1 MDDSALLEQAAKAA
15 VRTGPV
21 MTTQTLGAAGADRLL
36 RKRIVRAGHLVPVLR
51 GIYAL
56 DEPGP
61 RERVHAA
68 VERGGPG
75 AIVTGLWAARWLGL
89 RWVPPSD
96 RPQVLIPAERR
107 RTSSSK
113 VLIRRAHDHHN
124 VVTWT
129 HDDLR
134 VAHAARA
141 VVDGCRELARLND
154 VRGLVLGAVAD
165 RWCTAEELSDL
176 LSRGAVGG
184 TAHARRAV
192 LDAERGAASPPE
204 AELIDTLLRRRVS
217 FVANPALWVDGQ
229 LVGRPD
235 VYLLGTGVGGE
246 LDSKERHAEAELLDA
261 TLQRHGR
268 FAHAGLWLEH
278 VTPARFRRDPDAYV
292 DLLLARAAV
301 HREPAG
307 LRVVHVGP
315 VQR

>member
-1 MDDSALLEQAAKAA
+1 MDDTALLEQLARAA

-21 MTTQTLGAAGADRLL
+21 ATAQTLGAAGADRLQ
-36 RKRIVRAGHLVPVLR
+36 RKRIVRAGQLVPVLR

-56 DEPGP
+56 DDPGL

-68 VERGGPG
+68 VQRGGPG

-107 RTSSSK
+107 RTSSAE
-113 VLIRRAHDHHN
+113 VLIRRTHDHPD
-124 VVTWT
+124 VATWT
-129 HDDLR
+129 RDDLR
-134 VAHAARA
+134 VAHASRA
-141 VVDGCRELARLND
+141 VIDGCRELSSLNE
-154 VRGLVLGAVAD
+154 VRALVLGAVAD
-165 RWCTAEELSDL
+165 GWCTAEELSDL
-176 LSRGAVGG
+176 LSRGAVAG
-184 TAHARRAV
+184 TAHTRRAI

-204 AELIDTLLRRRVS
+204 AELVDTLLRRRVS
-217 FVANPALWVDGQ
+217 FVANPELWVDGR

-268 FAHAGLWLEH
+268 FADAGLWLEH

-292 DLLLARAAV
+292 DLLLARAAE

-315 VQR
+315 VLR

>member
-1 MDDSALLEQAAKAA
+1 MDDTEVLAQVAKAA
-15 VRTGPV
+15 LRTGPIA
-21 MTTQTLGAAGADRLL
+21 TAHTLGAAGADRLQ
-36 RKRIVRAGHLVPVLR
+36 RKRIVRAGQLVPVLR

-56 DEPGP
+56 GDPGP

-68 VERGGPG
+68 VQRGGPG

-89 RWVPPSD
+89 RWVPPND

-107 RTSSSK
+107 RTSSAE
-113 VLIRRAHDHHN
+113 VLIRRAHDHDD
-124 VVTWT
+124 VETWT
-129 HDDLR
+129 RDGLR
-134 VAHAARA
+134 VAHADRA
-141 VVDGCRELARLND
+141 VVDGCRELSVLGD

-165 RWCTAEELSDL
+165 RWCSAEELSDL

-184 TAHARRAV
+184 TALIRRAV

-204 AELIDTLLRRRVS
+204 AELVDKLLRRRVS
-217 FVANPALWVDGQ
+217 FIANPELWLDGR
-229 LVGRPD
+229 LVGTPD

-246 LDSKERHAEAELLDA
+246 LDSKERHGEAELLDA

-268 FAHAGLWLEH
+268 FADAGLWLEH

-292 DLLLARAAV
+292 DVLLTRAAA

-307 LRVVHVGP
+307 LRVVHSGP
-315 VQR
+315 VRR